1 MRLKLT
7 PAFVQKPPQ
16 AIIKL
21 HQDAIRDE
29 KRDREINEKPDRV
42 VVWDTQDIG
51 FGLMVTAKGHKSYA
65 VQYRHGRRSRRMHLK
80 SGLTLSEAR
89 KEAKGILGAVAKGG
103 DPLAQRRK
111 AAAAGADTLRA
122 IFEEYFRIE
131 LKMKRDAEG
140 RPVFPENGSKLR
152 SARHRVAI
160 VERLVYPVLGKYP
173 IGEIRRSD
181 LIRLLDKIA
190 EENGEVMSDHVLAIV
205 RKVMNWHASRSDEFR
220 SPIVR
225 GMARTKPSERARD
238 RVLSDDELRAVWRA
252 AEADGG
258 PWGAFLRF
266 LLLTA
271 TRRDEARGMR
281 RAELSNGDWLIPAE
295 RYKTKRDLLLPLSAA
310 ARAVLATVPAIGKG
324 ELVFTADGRRRIGG
338 LAWFKQN
345 FDAEVFATLRK
356 QDPEAKPLP
365 RWTLHDLRRTART
378 LMSRAGVDDSIA
390 ERCLGHVIGGVRG
403 TYDRHKY
410 YDEKKLAFEKL
421 ATLVES
427 IVNPKEN
434 VLPMK
439 PKKRRT

>member
-21 HQDAIRDE
+21 HLDSVRADE
-29 KRDREINEKPDRV
+29 PDREVNEDPDRV

-51 FGLMVTAKGHKSYA
+51 FGLMVTAGGHKSYV
-65 VQYRHGRRSRRMHLK
+65 VQYRVGRRSKRMHLK
-80 SGLTLSEAR
+80 NGLSLRDAR
-89 KEAKGILGAVAKGG
+89 KEAKGILGTVAKGG
-103 DPLAQRRK
+103 DPLGDRRK
-111 AAAAGADTLRA
+111 AAAAGADTLRS
-122 IFEEYFRIE
+122 ICEEYFRVE
-131 LKMKRDAEG
+131 LGMKRDAEG

-152 SARHRVAI
+152 SAAHRVRI
-160 VERLVYPVLGKYP
+160 IERLVYPALGKYP
-173 IGEIRRSD
+173 IGDIRRSD
-181 LIRLLDKIA
+181 LIRMLDKIA
-190 EENGEVMSDHVLAIV
+190 EQNGEVMSDLVLAYV
-205 RKVMNWHASRSDEFR
+205 RKVMNWHASRSDDFR

-252 AEADGG
+252 AEAQAGT
-258 PWGAFLRF
+258 WGAFLRF

-271 TRRDEARGMR
+271 TRRNEVRGMLR
-281 RAELSNGDWLIPAE
+281 NELSNGDWLIPAA
-295 RYKTKRDLLLPLSAA
+295 RYKTKRELLLPLSAA
-310 ARAVLATVPAIGKG
+310 AQGLLATVPAIGKG
-324 ELVFTADGRRRIGG
+324 EWVFTLDGRRPIGG
-338 LAWFKQN
+338 FSKLKSD
-345 FDAEVFATLRK
+345 FD
-356 QDPEAKPLP
+356 EACGITG
-365 RWTLHDLRRTART
+365 WTLHDLRRTART
-378 LMSRAGVDDSIA
+378 LMSRAGVDDGVA

-421 ATLVES
+421 ATLVDS

-439 PKKRRT
+439 RKKRRT

>member
-1 MRLKLT
+1 VRLKLT

-21 HQDAIRDE
+21 HLDSIRTE
-29 KRDREINEKPDRV
+29 EPDRVVNEDPDRV

-51 FGLMVTAKGHKSYA
+51 FGLMVTAKGHKSYV
-65 VQYRHGRRSRRMHLK
+65 VQYRHDRRSCRMHLK
-80 SGLTLSEAR
+80 SGLTLSDAR
-89 KEAKGILGAVAKGG
+89 KEAKGILGSVAKGG
-103 DPLAQRRK
+103 DPLAERRK
-111 AAAAGADTLRA
+111 AAAAGADTLRS

-131 LKMKRDAEG
+131 LKMKRDAEE

-152 SARHRVAI
+152 SARRRVAI
-160 VERLVYPVLGKYP
+160 VERLVYPMLGKVA

-238 RVLSDDELRAVWRA
+238 RVLSDDELRTVWRA
-252 AEADGG
+252 AEAHGG
-258 PWGAFLRF
+258 PWGAYLRF

-271 TRRDEARGMR
+271 TRRDEARRMR
-281 RAELSNGDWLIPAE
+281 RAELSNGDWLIPSS
-295 RYKTKRDLLLPLSAA
+295 RYKTKRDMLVPLSAA
-310 ARAVLATVPAIGKG
+310 AQSLLATVPAVGNG
-324 ELVFTADGRRRIGG
+324 ELVFTADGRRPIGG
-338 LAWFKQN
+338 WLKRN
-345 FDAEVFATLRK
+345 FDPEVLATLRE

-378 LMSRAGVDDSIA
+378 LMSRAGIDDSIA
-390 ERCLGHVIGGVRG
+390 ERCLGHIPAGVRG

-421 ATLVES
+421 ATLVER
-427 IVNPKEN
+427 IVNPKGN
-434 VLPMK
+434 VLPLRK
-439 PKKRRT
+439 QRKSKE